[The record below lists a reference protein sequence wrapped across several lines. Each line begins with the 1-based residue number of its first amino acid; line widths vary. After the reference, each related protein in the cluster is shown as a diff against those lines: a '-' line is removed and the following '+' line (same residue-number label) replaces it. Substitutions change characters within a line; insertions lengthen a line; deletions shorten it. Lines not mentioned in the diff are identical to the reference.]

1 MYISPANIRA
11 TIVSILSVGT
21 MIYIIGLAVAN
32 NYGVVELTLTILM
45 IPFLFFG
52 FWLSNYARGFVSGPT
67 LRKALLLF
75 CTLSAISLIFKT
87 IDRKSTRLNSS
98 HVAISYAVFC
108 LKKKTKATL

>member
-1 MYISPANIRA
+1 MGTLTSLVASQLPIALHNNSPPNIRA
-11 TIVSILSVGT
+11 TICSILAVGS
-21 MIYIIGLAVAN
+21 MISIIGLAVAN

-52 FWLSNYARGFVSGPT
+52 VWLSNYARGFVSGPT

-87 IDRKSTRLNSS
+87 I
-98 HVAISYAVFC
+98 FGQ
-108 LKKKTKATL
+108 